1 MNFDGERY
9 FLKLAAAF
17 VRGRCAQGHPMDLP
31 DALRNEPLKD
41 LSEQALVEI
50 FQIGQAADLEM
61 HKFKRTMG
69 LARVRRVFGV
79 LRSFTP
85 EDLLDVGSGRG
96 AFLWPFLDEFPD
108 LPVTA
113 IDEDPI
119 RSRDIQAVRLGGID
133 ALTVHQMDATK
144 LDFPACAFDVVTL
157 LEVLEHIPAVPKA
170 LAEAVR
176 VARRFIVLSVPSQP
190 DDNPDHLHLLDQDT
204 LRRLF
209 SDMGVTR
216 VTFDYVPGQPAHHPQ
231 PAPRWRG
238 PLQGVGWRS
247 RPPHNPEARG
257 SSPSAPSRPAG
268 SWTGRRSRT
277 SLAGWGRWLAA
288 SRTRPGTRKATS

>member
-1 MNFDGERY
+1 MDISGERY

-17 VRGRCAQGHPMDLP
+17 VRGRHAQGHAMDLP
-31 DALRNEPLKD
+31 AALAEPPLDALAKD
-41 LSEQALVEI
+41 ALVTI
-50 FQIGQAADLEM
+50 FHAGQAAGLEM

-79 LRSFTP
+79 VRSLTP

-96 AFLWPFLDEFPD
+96 AFLWPLLDEFPD

-119 RSRDIQAVRLGGID
+119 RAQDIQAVRLGGID
-133 ALTVHQMDATK
+133 ALTGHQMDATK
-144 LDFPACAFDVVTL
+144 LDFPAGTFDVVTL

-176 VARRFIVLSVPSQP
+176 VTRRFVVLSVPSQP
-190 DDNPDHLHLLDQDT
+190 DNNPGHIHLLDEKT

-209 SDMGVTR
+209 SDMGITR
-216 VTFDYVPGQPAHHPQ
+216 VTFDYVPGHLVAV
-231 PAPRWRG
+231 AN
-238 PLQGVGWRS
+238 VG
-247 RPPHNPEARG
+247 A
-257 SSPSAPSRPAG
+257 
-268 SWTGRRSRT
+268 
-277 SLAGWGRWLAA
+277 
-288 SRTRPGTRKATS
+288 